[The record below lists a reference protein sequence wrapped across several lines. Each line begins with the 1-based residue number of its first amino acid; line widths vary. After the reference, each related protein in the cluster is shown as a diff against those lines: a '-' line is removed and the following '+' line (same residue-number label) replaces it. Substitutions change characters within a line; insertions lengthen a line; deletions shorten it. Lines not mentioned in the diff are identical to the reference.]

1 MQVFGVRELAAR
13 INQSKKPKVIVN
25 CLTPGF
31 CYSEFGR
38 EMSVFTQYFMST
50 MRFLLARSTEV
61 GSRTLVA
68 AAAAEAGEESHGEY
82 MADSRV
88 SK

>member
-1 MQVFGVRELAAR
+1 MEVLIVRELAAR
-13 INQSKKPKVIVN
+13 IDQSEKPKVIVN

-31 CYSEFGR
+31 CHSDFDR
-38 EMSVFTQYFMST
+38 ELTGAKLYFMKV
-50 MRFLLARSTEV
+50 MRFLIARSTEV

-68 AAAAEAGEESHGEY
+68 AAEAGEESHGQY

-88 SK
+88 S

>member
-1 MQVFGVRELAAR
+1 MQVFGVRELAAQ

-31 CYSEFGR
+31 CDSEFDR
-38 EMSVFTQYFMST
+38 EMSGFDRYFIKT
-50 MRFLLARSTEV
+50 MKFIMARSTEV
-61 GSRTLVA
+61 GSRTLV
-68 AAAAEAGEESHGEY
+68 AAAEAGEESHGEY

-88 SK
+88 HE